1 MRRVR
6 FALVQY
12 STEQRGTIQC
22 VILVQYGMCSTVQ
35 HSTNG
40 RTVWIMYDE
49 KTKARNIKSLQ
60 KNFEQV
66 RLTVKRG
73 TLAKYKAFA
82 ERQGMSMTAYIV
94 QLMER
99 EMAESGFGAEWDK
112 KVRAEQDAAER
123 EREAVLAEIRAGM
136 KPPARK

>member
-1 MRRVR
+1 
-6 FALVQY
+6 
-12 STEQRGTIQC
+12 
-22 VILVQYGMCSTVQ
+22 
-35 HSTNG
+35 
-40 RTVWIMYDE
+40 MYDE

-66 RLTVKRG
+66 RLTVKKG

-99 EMAESGFGAEWDK
+99 EMTESGFNAEWARREK
-112 KVRAEQDAAER
+112 AEQDAQEQAER
-123 EREAVLAEIRAGM
+123 ELIEAIRAENAASI
-136 KPPARK
+136 K

>member
-6 FALVQY
+6 YALVQY
-12 STEQRGTIQC
+12 SAVCYTGT
-22 VILVQYGMCSTVQ
+22 VRYGM
-35 HSTNG
+35 HSTAQHEREDG
-40 RTVWIMYDE
+40 AIMYDE

-82 ERQGMSMTAYIV
+82 DWQGMSMTAYIV

-99 EMAESGFGAEWDK
+99 EMAESGFSAEWDK
-112 KVRAEQDAAER
+112 KVRAEQEEAER
-123 EREAVLAEIRAGM
+123 EREAVIAAIRSEM
-136 KPPARK
+136 KPPVRK